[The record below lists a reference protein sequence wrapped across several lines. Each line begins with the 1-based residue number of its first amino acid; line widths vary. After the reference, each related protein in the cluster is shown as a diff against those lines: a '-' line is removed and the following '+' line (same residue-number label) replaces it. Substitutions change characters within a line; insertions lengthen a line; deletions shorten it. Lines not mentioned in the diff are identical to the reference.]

1 MVRRGCKLKLYLKY
15 FSMQLKSILEYRR
28 TFIISCFGQT
38 ATSIFSLLAI
48 MFLFNKFGN
57 VNGYTFDEV
66 LICFAIS
73 FLGFSI
79 AECFFRAFDQFD
91 KMISNGEFDRALVR
105 PRNLILQILGIKMEF
120 SKFGRCIIS
129 IAIAI
134 WVISKNPSLW
144 TTDKIVTL
152 ILMAV
157 GTTIIYSAL
166 FVLKAGITF
175 FTTQGLEITNIFT
188 DGARDLTQY
197 PLDIYHKWVKDFF
210 TYILPLALVD
220 YYPFLYIIGRTNNKM
235 YIFFPIISTLFIIPC
250 YIIWNIGIRKYKS
263 TGS

>member
-1 MVRRGCKLKLYLKY
+1 MKLYLKY
-15 FSMQLKSILEYRR
+15 FSMQLKSILEYRK

-120 SKFGRCIIS
+120 FK
-129 IAIAI
+129 I
-134 WVISKNPSLW
+134 W
-144 TTDKIVTL
+144 
-152 ILMAV
+152 
-157 GTTIIYSAL
+157 
-166 FVLKAGITF
+166 
-175 FTTQGLEITNIFT
+175 
-188 DGARDLTQY
+188 
-197 PLDIYHKWVKDFF
+197 
-210 TYILPLALVD
+210 
-220 YYPFLYIIGRTNNKM
+220 KM
-235 YIFFPIISTLFIIPC
+235 YNINSNCNLGNKQKSFFMD
-250 YIIWNIGIRKYKS
+250 N
-263 TGS
+263 

>member
-15 FSMQLKSILEYRR
+15 FSMQLKSILEYRK

-105 PRNLILQILGIKMEF
+105 PRNLILQIL
-120 SKFGRCIIS
+120 
-129 IAIAI
+129 
-134 WVISKNPSLW
+134 
-144 TTDKIVTL
+144 
-152 ILMAV
+152 
-157 GTTIIYSAL
+157 
-166 FVLKAGITF
+166 
-175 FTTQGLEITNIFT
+175 
-188 DGARDLTQY
+188 
-197 PLDIYHKWVKDFF
+197 
-210 TYILPLALVD
+210 
-220 YYPFLYIIGRTNNKM
+220 
-235 YIFFPIISTLFIIPC
+235 
-250 YIIWNIGIRKYKS
+250 
-263 TGS
+263 

>member
-15 FSMQLKSILEYRR
+15 FSMQLKSILEYRK

-105 PRNLILQILGIKMEF
+105 PRNLTDIRNKNGVFK
-120 SKFGRCIIS
+120 
-129 IAIAI
+129 I
-134 WVISKNPSLW
+134 W
-144 TTDKIVTL
+144 
-152 ILMAV
+152 
-157 GTTIIYSAL
+157 
-166 FVLKAGITF
+166 
-175 FTTQGLEITNIFT
+175 
-188 DGARDLTQY
+188 
-197 PLDIYHKWVKDFF
+197 
-210 TYILPLALVD
+210 
-220 YYPFLYIIGRTNNKM
+220 KM
-235 YIFFPIISTLFIIPC
+235 YNINSNCNLGNKQKSFFMD
-250 YIIWNIGIRKYKS
+250 N
-263 TGS
+263 